1 MTLVHSRVLVL
12 NASFEPLSVVPVRRA
27 VALLLRNKAEV
38 VEAAER
44 ALRSMSLSMEWP
56 LVIRLVYYVRIG
68 SLARPA
74 PFTRRGVLLRDRS
87 CQYCGGSADLTIDHV
102 QPLSRGGASSWT
114 NCVAACG
121 PCNRRK
127 ANRLPAE
134 AGMVL
139 RHEPYQPRYLAFALV
154 SANPAEEAWR
164 KYLAS

>member
-1 MTLVHSRVLVL
+1 MHTRVLVL
-12 NASFEPLSVVPVRRA
+12 NASYEPLSVVPVRRA
-27 VALLLRNKAEV
+27 VSLLLRNKAEV

-44 ALRSMSLSMEWP
+44 ALRSMNFAMEWP

-68 SLARPA
+68 SLSRPA
-74 PFTRRGVLLRDRS
+74 PFTRRGVLLRDRT
-87 CQYCGGSADLTIDHV
+87 CQYCGGTADLTIDHV

-127 ANRLPAE
+127 GNRLPEE

-139 RHEPYQPRYLAFALV
+139 RHQPYQPRYLAFALV
-154 SANPAEEAWR
+154 SVHPAEEAWR

>member
-1 MTLVHSRVLVL
+1 MHTRVLVL
-12 NASFEPLSVVPVRRA
+12 NASYEPLSVVPVRRA
-27 VALLLRNKAEV
+27 VSLLLRNKAEI

-44 ALRSMSLSMEWP
+44 ALRSMHLSIDWP

-68 SLARPA
+68 TLTRPA
-74 PFTRRGVLLRDRS
+74 PFTRRGVIMRDRI
-87 CQYCGGSADLTIDHV
+87 CQYCGGTNDLTIDHV
-102 QPLSRGGASSWT
+102 KPLSRGGASDWT

-127 ANRLPAE
+127 GNRMPDE
-134 AGMVL
+134 AKMPL
-139 RHEPYQPRYLAFALV
+139 RHQPYQPRYLAFALV